1 MSEAKYPG
9 IRGTHDGSESV
20 AWTETHITTGAAAYP
35 ITPSSNMGALYEAE
49 YANGKVNLWGQ
60 KLAFIEPESEHS
72 SASACEGYALA
83 GGRVSNFTCGQG
95 LILMKEVLYAI
106 AGKRLPVVFNIA
118 ARSMTVHSLSI
129 HAGHDDIMGVGDV
142 GWGMVIA
149 RNAQETG
156 DLGLIARRAAE
167 ESKTPFFNVMDGFLT
182 THTVQDIH
190 KNDPEFM
197 KEFIG
202 DPAEKLIDLTD
213 PKFAIQS
220 GPVQNQDSYM
230 KGKIAQRE
238 FSDLAKPA
246 LAEAFKIFE
255 ENTGRKYDFVMCD
268 NMEDAEYAIVSMGT
282 TAETAIATANYLR
295 KEKGMK
301 VGVVTIM
308 VFRPFPAQEIV
319 EALKNVKAFAV
330 VERMDNPL
338 AQDNPLTIE
347 IKSAFTDAIIG
358 APGFNKIDSIPSI
371 YSGAAGLSSRDVRPG
386 HLWGVYEEMMKG
398 RTDRFFSLGIEHPTA
413 IAEIADPD
421 LRAPGSFSMRGHSV
435 GGYGSVTTNKVIATI
450 VSDMFDMHVQ
460 AYPMYG
466 SEKKGL
472 PTKYFL
478 TVSPEPILTHCEL
491 THVDFVPMNDVNAF
505 NSSDPLQGLSK
516 GGILFMQ
523 SSNTDPAKIWEE
535 IPEKARI
542 RIKEKGIRV
551 LALDS
556 VKIAEELAPIPD
568 LVQRMQGI
576 VLLGV
581 FLKSTP
587 FAANKG
593 LSHDELFTGIK
604 TALTK
609 YFGKRGEKVIQSN
622 LECVER
628 GYNESI
634 EIPEEIIQA

>member
-9 IRGTHDGSESV
+9 IRGTHDGSEAV
-20 AWTETHITTGAAAYP
+20 AWTETHVTTGAAAYP
-35 ITPSSNMGALYEAE
+35 ITPSSDMGALYEAE
-49 YANGKVNLWGQ
+49 YANGKINLWGQ
-60 KLAFIEPESEHS
+60 KLTFIEPESEHS

-83 GGRVSNFTCGQG
+83 GGRITNFTCGQG
-95 LILMKEVLYAI
+95 LILMKEVLYTI

-129 HAGHDDIMGVGDV
+129 HAGHDDIMGVSDT
-142 GWGMVIA
+142 GWGMLIA

-156 DLGLIARRAAE
+156 DLSLIARRAAE
-167 ESKTPFFNVMDGFLT
+167 DSKTPFFNVMDGFLT
-182 THTVQDIH
+182 THTVQDLM

-197 KEFIG
+197 KEFVG
-202 DPAEKLIDLTD
+202 DPAEKLFDLTD
-213 PKFAIQS
+213 PALAIQS

-230 KGKIAQRE
+230 KGKIAQRSFTE
-238 FSDLAKPA
+238 LAKPA
-246 LAEAFKIFE
+246 LADAFKVFG
-255 ENTGRKYDFVMCD
+255 ENTGRKYDFVLQD
-268 NMEDAEYAIVSMGT
+268 HMEDAEYAIVAMGT
-282 TAETAIATANYLR
+282 TAETAIATADYLR

-301 VGVVTIM
+301 VGVVSIM
-308 VFRPFPAQEIV
+308 CFRPFPAFEIV
-319 EALKNVKAFAV
+319 EALKNVKAFAII
-330 VERMDNPL
+330 ERMDNPL

-347 IKSAFTDAIIG
+347 IKSAFADAIEG
-358 APGFNKIDSIPSI
+358 APGFNKIERMPRI

-386 HLWGVYEEMMKG
+386 HIWGVYDEMMKG
-398 RTDRFFSLGIEHPTA
+398 REKRFFVLGINYKDEIP
-413 IAEIADPD
+413 EIADPD

-435 GGYGSVTTNKVIATI
+435 GGFGSVTTNKVIATI
-450 VSDMFDMHVQ
+450 VSNMFNMHVQ

-478 TVSPEPILTHCEL
+478 TVSPEAIKTHCEL

-505 NSSDPLQGLSK
+505 NSSDPLQGLTE

-523 SSNTDPAKIWEE
+523 SSKTEPAEIWAE
-535 IPEKARI
+535 IPEKARK
-542 RIKEKGIRV
+542 RIKDNGVRV

-556 VKIAEELAPIPD
+556 VKIAEELAPIVE

-581 FLKSTP
+581 FLKATP

-593 LSHDELFTGIK
+593 LSHDELFVGVK
-604 TALTK
+604 DALTK

-622 LECVER
+622 LQCVER
-628 GYNESI
+628 GYNEVI
-634 EIPEEIIQA
+634 EIPKEIIQA